1 LADKV
6 RIATAKEETR
16 SKSNPSSTLTDE
28 IQPLACL
35 GSEIKRVREK
45 RGPLM
50 SPPVD
55 MGPTGFL
62 IRTITGSGP

>member
-1 LADKV
+1 LADEV

-45 RGPLM
+45 RGLTY
-50 SPPVD
+50 V
-55 MGPTGFL
+55 L
-62 IRTITGSGP
+62 AC

>member
-1 LADKV
+1 MSNGNKGSKLPLGSLPSLVDEV

-35 GSEIKRVREK
+35 RSEIERVRER
-45 RGPLM
+45 RG
-50 SPPVD
+50 D
-55 MGPTGFL
+55 
-62 IRTITGSGP
+62 